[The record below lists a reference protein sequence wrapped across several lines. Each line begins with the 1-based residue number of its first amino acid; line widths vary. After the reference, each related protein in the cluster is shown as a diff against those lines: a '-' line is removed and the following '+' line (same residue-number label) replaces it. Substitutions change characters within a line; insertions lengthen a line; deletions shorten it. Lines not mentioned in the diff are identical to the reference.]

1 MVPVGVSM
9 EIVNWQNAA
18 EKKVMKLAIGA
29 DLMEVAQ
36 LYEGMISNPNIEKW
50 RSNRRKNIR
59 NY

>member
-1 MVPVGVSM
+1 M

-18 EKKVMKLAIGA
+18 EKKVMKLAIRA

-36 LYEGMISNPNIEKW
+36 LYEGVISNPNIEKW